1 MTAVTAVS
9 LATLQI
15 HIGVAKMFLFNLQA
29 PLVFIAVFSLPAL
42 LLELQLLVIG
52 FSFMSVNVM
61 IVTAGIGLLSAI
73 GAVVIEMID
82 G

>member
-1 MTAVTAVS
+1 
-9 LATLQI
+9 
-15 HIGVAKMFLFNLQA
+15 MFLYNMIA

-52 FSFMSVNVM
+52 LDGMTPTVM
-61 IVTAGIGLLSAI
+61 VVTAFIGLASAI
-73 GAVVIEMID
+73 GAWICEEL

>member
-1 MTAVTAVS
+1 M
-9 LATLQI
+9 
-15 HIGVAKMFLFNLQA
+15 A

-52 FSFMSVNVM
+52 LDGMSPTVM
-61 IVTAGIGLLSAI
+61 IVTAVIGLVSAI
-73 GAVVIEMID
+73 GAVVIKMIE